1 MVEHLG
7 CLAGMVE
14 RLGCLA
20 GTVGLLVGL
29 AGTVGPLVDPVG
41 MVEHWIG
48 IGDQVDLL
56 LGKGL
61 TDRIPVLLEN

>member
-14 RLGCLA
+14 HLGRLA
-20 GTVGLLVGL
+20 GTVGPLVGL

-56 LGKGL
+56 LGRGL
-61 TDRIPVLLEN
+61 TDRIPVLLED

>member
-14 RLGCLA
+14 RLGCLV

>member
-1 MVEHLG
+1 M

-20 GTVGLLVGL
+20 GTVGPLVGL

>member
-61 TDRIPVLLEN
+61 TDRISVLLEN